1 MKVGKHKLLFN
12 SLANDVL
19 DELLD
24 ARDVLQHMLVSL
36 PELALNK
43 DVRKEALP
51 HGQRLRPVGVVCLWV
66 ARRTAL

>member
-1 MKVGKHKLLFN
+1 MKVGKHKLLFY

-24 ARDVLQHMLVSL
+24 ARNVLQHMLVSL
-36 PELALNK
+36 PELTLNK

-51 HGQRLRPVGVVCLWV
+51 HGQRLRPVGVVCIWV